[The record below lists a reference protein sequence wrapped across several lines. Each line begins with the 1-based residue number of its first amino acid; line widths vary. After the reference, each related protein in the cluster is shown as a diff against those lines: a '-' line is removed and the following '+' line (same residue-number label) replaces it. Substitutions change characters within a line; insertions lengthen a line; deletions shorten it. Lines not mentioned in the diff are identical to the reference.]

1 MIGATLLL
9 PQTPVCSCWS
19 KGGFSVLL
27 TSTLMFLLHKA
38 MIWILQKIL
47 AFPDMTWAIR
57 VRHCQPP
64 HTLLSL
70 PFLCQQLSLC
80 EVRTR
85 HLNTAFKHIQV
96 QQSAWLQRDLDPN
109 CANQR
114 AVCITTETDF
124 KKSKFKDNLVP
135 FHHKY

>member
-38 MIWILQKIL
+38 MIQILQKIL
-47 AFPDMTWAIR
+47 AFSDMTWAIR
-57 VRHCQPP
+57 VRHC
-64 HTLLSL
+64 HVHILCLC

-96 QQSAWLQRDLDPN
+96 QQPAWLQLDLDPN
-109 CANQR
+109 CAHQR
-114 AVCITTETDF
+114 AVCVTTETDF
-124 KKSKFKDNLVP
+124 KKSKLRDNLVP

>member
-1 MIGATLLL
+1 M
-9 PQTPVCSCWS
+9 
-19 KGGFSVLL
+19 LL

-109 CANQR
+109 CAHQR